1 MIGVPVLPRLEVR
14 YHCHS
19 VPMSPSSSSSVAV
32 NDVPTWGCT
41 ARSVT
46 VPFSSKFWMLMVTVL
61 VAVSPS
67 ASAFTVM
74 V

>member
-1 MIGVPVLPRLEVR
+1 MIVVPVLPLLDVR

-19 VPMSPSSSSSVAV
+19 VPMGPSSSSNVAV

-41 ARSVT
+41 AGSVT
-46 VPFSSKFWMLMVTVL
+46 VPDYSKFWMLMVTVL

-67 ASAFTVM
+67 ASAFTVT